1 MENITH
7 SLVGATLAELVLP
20 AGSSTARRRVFFLA
34 GIAAA
39 NLPDAD
45 LLYTRITPPPLGYL
59 LHHRGHTHTIAGLVA
74 QGLLIGVAC
83 LLPVIAR
90 QLGDAR
96 GRLWAL
102 LALALSS
109 HLVLDSWN
117 SYGVHPFWPIESRW
131 FYGDAI
137 FIAEPW
143 LWLLLGTAA
152 TLNTRTD
159 RGRLLLATALALL
172 PIAATSFGQMPVAAL
187 AAIVAAAVG
196 LGWLMRERSPRW
208 RSSAALA
215 LTAAFVASMFGLRH
229 RVHDRVVASM
239 ASAERAGVLD
249 VVLNPRPA
257 NPLCWNALA
266 IVRDEG
272 AGEYRLTRGNA
283 TSLGARGCGE
293 ERAVD
298 VVWDEPVRQPLQR
311 LRALHANDCAVR
323 AWLQFGRAPVL
334 DERAIGDLR
343 FGGTSADNFSMMP
356 LSPAGPSADC
366 PSNLTT
372 WTPPRADLLSAAR

>member
-74 QGLLIGVAC
+74 QGLLIGVVC

-159 RGRLLLATALALL
+159 RGRLLLGTALALL

-239 ASAERAGVLD
+239 TSAERAGVLD

-272 AGEYRLTRGNA
+272 AGEYRLTRGSA
-283 TSLGARGCGE
+283 TSLGGSGCGE
-293 ERAVD
+293 GRLAD

-356 LSPAGPSADC
+356 LSPAGPSTDC
-366 PSNLTT
+366 PPNLTT